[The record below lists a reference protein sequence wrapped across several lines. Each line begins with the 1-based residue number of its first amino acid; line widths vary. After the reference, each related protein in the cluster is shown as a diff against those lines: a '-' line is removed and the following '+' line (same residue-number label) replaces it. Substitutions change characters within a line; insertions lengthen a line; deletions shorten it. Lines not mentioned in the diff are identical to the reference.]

1 MKFIPNGVSTRV
13 ARVALSAQK
22 ASPQTLLVG
31 GLVGMGTTVVL
42 ACRATLQVERILDEH
57 DEKMAKIEKGLQ
69 IEVLEKKYG
78 DTQARRDRT
87 VVYLQTTV
95 ELGKVYGPAI
105 VVGTAS
111 ICALIGAHNILN
123 RRNAALAAAYTTV
136 QKSFENEVLDNLGIE
151 RCPAGAVT
159 GWIKDEGDSY
169 IDFGIFTDENSERVI
184 DFMVGREKSIW
195 LDFNVDGTIYDKI

>member
-95 ELGKVYGPAI
+95 ELGKVSSSSG
-105 VVGTAS
+105 
-111 ICALIGAHNILN
+111 
-123 RRNAALAAAYTTV
+123 RRTW
-136 QKSFENEVLDNLGIE
+136 S
-151 RCPAGAVT
+151 
-159 GWIKDEGDSY
+159 
-169 IDFGIFTDENSERVI
+169 
-184 DFMVGREKSIW
+184 
-195 LDFNVDGTIYDKI
+195 